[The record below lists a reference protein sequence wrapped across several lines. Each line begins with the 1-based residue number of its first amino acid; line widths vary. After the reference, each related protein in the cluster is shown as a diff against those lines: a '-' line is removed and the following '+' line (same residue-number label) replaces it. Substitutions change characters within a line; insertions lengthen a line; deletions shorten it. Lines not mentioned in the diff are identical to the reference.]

1 MVERAREMLEER
13 ARVRDGGCGGTA
25 ILRVTSKNEV
35 LICFDGQGYT
45 ERMKAIESVSG
56 PVIFFSEI

>member
-1 MVERAREMLEER
+1 MLEER